1 MKKGL
6 FFAVICLFAGGLL
19 LSTGCEL
26 NVADE
31 GSQVSTSSDQI
42 DESLIDIQKAVVST
56 TVTTESAL
64 KSAVSS
70 ASGGSVITISGT
82 IYLTSTLQLLTSGTS
97 SAKINLTG
105 GTLDCSKMTSGW
117 GVKVNGSYWNI
128 TNMTIKNSPDCGIV
142 FQTGGNNY
150 VYKVNTTANKDS
162 GLQIYN
168 SAYGVNVVSC
178 YSANNYDTANG
189 GENADGFACKLSAGK
204 NNKFTSCEAYYNSDD
219 GWDLYGQLYPVI
231 MSSCKSTYNGRG
243 TNGDG
248 NGFKL
253 GSSGI
258 SVAHQVLNCTSSYN
272 KAAGYDGNGNTGDII
287 ITGSTGTGN
296 GTSLWY
302 RVY

>member
-1 MKKGL
+1 MMKINHLITVVFIAIVGM
-6 FFAVICLFAGGLL
+6 FFF
-19 LSTGCEL
+19 SGCEL
-26 NVADE
+26 NAINDDD
-31 GSQVSTSSDQI
+31 QSSATAQL
-42 DESLIDIQKAVVST
+42 DESIIDIQNSVITT

-70 ASGGSVITISGT
+70 ASAGSAITISGT
-82 IYLTSTLQLLTSGTS
+82 IYLTSTLQLLNSGTS
-97 SAKINLTG
+97 SSKINLTG
-105 GTLDCSKMTSGW
+105 GTLDCSKMSSGW

-142 FQTGGNNY
+142 FQSGGYNY

-168 SAYGVNVVSC
+168 SAHDVSVNSC
-178 YSANNYDTANG
+178 YSASNYDTANG

-219 GWDLYGQLYPVI
+219 GWDLYGQPYTVV

-253 GSSGI
+253 GSSGQ
-258 SVAHQVLNCTSSYN
+258 SVAHSVLSCTSSYN
-272 KAAGYDGNGNTGDII
+272 KGAGYDGNGNTGHITT
-287 ITGSTGTGN
+287 TGSGGTGN

-302 RVY
+302 RIY